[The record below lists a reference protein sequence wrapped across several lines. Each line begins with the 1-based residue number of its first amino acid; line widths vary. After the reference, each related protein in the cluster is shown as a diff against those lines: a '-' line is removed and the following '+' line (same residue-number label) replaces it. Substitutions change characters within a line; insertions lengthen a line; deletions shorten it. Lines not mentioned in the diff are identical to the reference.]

1 VAGGGVGDEAHLVAE
16 AGQVN
21 EDGGVNG
28 ADVVP
33 RAGGHRSV
41 GGVTEDDSVDLGWI
55 IFLVGSRGGSGCG
68 AGGTGSAGAAGGEM
82 CMFGVTQG
90 IEDRGERSD
99 GGYGSE
105 QDGSGAERLAAGDI
119 EAGSGESGDAG
130 GEGLLHGWSLG
141 VPGASRGG
149 GGPAGLAATGSV
161 NGAAKGWR
169 ELMVGS
175 ATEGRQVLLSQ
186 E

>member
-1 VAGGGVGDEAHLVAE
+1 MLCRFPTPGDHQYPAKTTL
-16 AGQVN
+16 
-21 EDGGVNG
+21 
-28 ADVVP
+28 
-33 RAGGHRSV
+33 
-41 GGVTEDDSVDLGWI
+41 
-55 IFLVGSRGGSGCG
+55 
-68 AGGTGSAGAAGGEM
+68 
-82 CMFGVTQG
+82 
-90 IEDRGERSD
+90 RSD

-141 VPGASRGG
+141 VPGASRVG
-149 GGPAGLAATGSV
+149 GGPAGLAATGIV
-161 NGAAKGWR
+161 KRAAKGWR